1 MNGLISLPMLRYSVS
16 GALLAV
22 ATSTAAAPEPIAVEP
37 IYKPEPC
44 CQLCPAALEQ
54 SNYQGSELESMWPV
68 VEGKDGWLFRARS
81 DFATEFGPKPAV
93 MAMLKQFVDA
103 LDRRGSRLMMIYTPS
118 RGLMERDKSVTP
130 FNYSLALKNYRQTLA
145 EYRKMGVITPP
156 LDQLIGQMAEDY
168 YFKRDIHWTPAG
180 SKATAKLSA
189 QLIKQEPFY
198 SQLPDKQYSTQ
209 VSGYSPIDGSMHRA
223 AIQLCKQGYPMQ
235 YWNEYQTT
243 ETSGADDLLA
253 EESSPQIVLL
263 GTSFTALP
271 KFNFDGFLREALGKD
286 VMNVAMTGGEDRGA
300 WLEYLP
306 SDGFQK
312 TPPKLIIWETPSH
325 YSLSDKSLFRQLIP
339 LVDNGCANSTPLME
353 GKQEI
358 QPTAG
363 QNELV
368 FSQELLKEKAGEL
381 VMDMT
386 VSDPTVHELEVTA
399 WYGNGTSEAF
409 KVKQNSRAN
418 TGGRFVFLLAQDDS
432 RHDQPFISLDLTKV
446 KSTESKV
453 SIATKVCRQPD
464 LVGLQTARR

>member
-1 MNGLISLPMLRYSVS
+1 MSSLIPLPALRYSVL
-16 GALLAV
+16 GALLA
-22 ATSTAAAPEPIAVEP
+22 TASAVAAPEPVAATPV
-37 IYKPEPC
+37 YNAEPC
-44 CQLCPAALEQ
+44 CQLCPAALDQ
-54 SNYQGSELESMWPV
+54 SNYKGGELESMWPV

-93 MAMLKQFVDA
+93 MAMLKQFVEA
-103 LDRRGSRLMMIYTPS
+103 LDRRGARLMMIYTPS
-118 RGLMERDKSVTP
+118 RGLMELDKSLTP
-130 FNYSLALKNYRQTLA
+130 FDHQLALKNYRQTLA
-145 EYRKMGVITPP
+145 DYRKMGVITPA
-156 LDQLIGQMAEDY
+156 LDQLIGHMPEDY

-180 SKATAKLSA
+180 SKATANMVA

-223 AIQLCKQGYPMQ
+223 AIKLCQQGYPMQ
-235 YWNEYQTT
+235 YWKEYQTT
-243 ETSGADDLLA
+243 ESAGADDLLA
-253 EESSPQIVLL
+253 EEANPQLVIL

-271 KFNFDGFLREALGKD
+271 KFNFDGFLRQALGKD

-306 SDGFQK
+306 SDNFQK
-312 TPPKLIIWETPSH
+312 SPPKLIVWETPSH

-339 LVDNGCANSTPLME
+339 LVDNGCANSKPLLTA
-353 GKQEI
+353 KQEI
-358 QPTAG
+358 QPAAG

-368 FSQELLKEKAGEL
+368 FSTDLLKEKAGTL

-399 WYGNGTSEAF
+399 WYGNGTSEEF

-418 TGGRFVFLLAQDDS
+418 TGGRFVFLLAQDES
-432 RHDQPFISLDLTKV
+432 RRDQSFISLDLNQV
-446 KSTESKV
+446 ASTQGKV
-453 SIATKVCRQPD
+453 SIETKVCHQAD
-464 LVGLQTARR
+464 SVGLQTARR